1 MYDPHKNFQ
10 VLRQV
15 SQTFRATFDK
25 DTLLQLIV
33 DTCLDLFDLK
43 AVSVYLN
50 DETKNRFVPV
60 KQKGLSDAYLETGL
74 TGPRVLVPLLKQEGV
89 LHCPE
94 ATTDPRLDNHE
105 AKKKE
110 GIASMLI
117 VPIKVMDRFVGIM
130 TLYKAEPYEFPS
142 EAIELVT
149 ALAEQAGQAL
159 EHARLVGW
167 LRRNNRIIRDF
178 TARINASLNLKE
190 VMDTLLTEIVD
201 FLDVKGASLLL
212 FDEQRERLQFMSG
225 LGLSKQF
232 ATRDRLV
239 IEESVARTLEG
250 EAVYIEDATSDERV
264 KFKKEKEEEGI
275 VSILSVPI
283 QTRDAVIGALRLYCG
298 EKRLFPEDQVDL
310 IQSLALIG
318 GLAIQNASM
327 HKKIKE
333 EIKDLEED
341 IWSHRAWF

>member
-10 VLRQV
+10 ILRQV
-15 SQTFRATFDK
+15 SQTFSATFNRDK
-25 DTLLQLIV
+25 LLQLIV
-33 DTCLDLFDLK
+33 DTCQDLFDLK
-43 AVSVYLN
+43 AVSIYLN
-50 DETKNRFVPV
+50 DETKNKFLPV
-60 KQKGLSDAYLETGL
+60 KQKGLSDSYMNSGL
-74 TGPRVLVPLLKQEGV
+74 TGPKVLLPLLKKEGLV
-89 LHCPE
+89 HCPE
-94 ATTDPRLDNHE
+94 AATDARLDNHE
-105 AKKKE
+105 AKKRE
-110 GIASMLI
+110 GIVSMLI

-130 TLYKAEPYEFPS
+130 SLYKGESYEFPT

-167 LRRNNRIIRDF
+167 LRRNNRIIREF
-178 TARINASLNLKE
+178 TVRINATLNFKE
-190 VMDTLLTEIVD
+190 ILDTLLSEIVD
-201 FLDVKGASLLL
+201 FLEIKGSSILL
-212 FDEQRERLQFMSG
+212 FDEHRERLQFKSG
-225 LGLSKQF
+225 LGLSKSY

-239 IEESVARTLEG
+239 VEESVARTLDG
-250 EAVYIEDATSDERV
+250 ETVYIEDATQDARV

-310 IQSLALIG
+310 VQSLALIG

-327 HKKIKE
+327 HKMIKE
-333 EIKDLEED
+333 EMKDLEDD
-341 IWSHRAWF
+341 IWCHRAWF